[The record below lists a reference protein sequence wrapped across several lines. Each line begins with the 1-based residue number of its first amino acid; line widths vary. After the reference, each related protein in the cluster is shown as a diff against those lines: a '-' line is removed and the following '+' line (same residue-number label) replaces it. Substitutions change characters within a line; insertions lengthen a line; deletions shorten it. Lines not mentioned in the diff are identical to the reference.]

1 MPSDLWRVFGAALA
15 SRALVLSLGLAS
27 DWAVSDY
34 DTSARYDV
42 PNTSAGCA
50 MSDGDDIVVQARCCV
65 CVALLRVQRDARCA
79 VPGV

>member
-65 CVALLRVQRDARCA
+65 CVALC
-79 VPGV
+79 PY